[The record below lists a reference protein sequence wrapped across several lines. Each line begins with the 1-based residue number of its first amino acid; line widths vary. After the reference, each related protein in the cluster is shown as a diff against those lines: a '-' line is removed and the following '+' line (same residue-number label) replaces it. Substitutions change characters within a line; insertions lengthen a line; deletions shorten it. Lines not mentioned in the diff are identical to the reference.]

1 MKSRYLISS
10 KFVPLSR
17 RVACVGTM
25 AFILALV
32 FSILSTAGI
41 GCNAYNTS
49 SSDLFFPVQKEPD
62 PSYIYPAALAE
73 GKLVLDNSN
82 LRLKPSWGK
91 GDVWSKGELLVWPYG
106 YSLRIMDKQIQV
118 IDNDGQLVARVG
130 DKIKVGGGE
139 VPAEIV
145 EEYIGQPLPDDC
157 EGPYWLVSEVIEN

>member
-1 MKSRYLISS
+1 M
-10 KFVPLSR
+10 
-17 RVACVGTM
+17 
-25 AFILALV
+25 
-32 FSILSTAGI
+32 
-41 GCNAYNTS
+41 
-49 SSDLFFPVQKEPD
+49 
-62 PSYIYPAALAE
+62 
-73 GKLVLDNSN
+73 LDNSN

>member
-1 MKSRYLISS
+1 MLQ
-10 KFVPLSR
+10 
-17 RVACVGTM
+17 
-25 AFILALV
+25 ALV
-32 FSILSTAGI
+32 CVLVTVLITSTSCHDNSFTTAPT
-41 GCNAYNTS
+41 APY
-49 SSDLFFPVQKEPD
+49 FPVQKEPD

-106 YSLRIMDKQIQV
+106 YSLRINGKQIQI

-145 EEYIGQPLPDDC
+145 EIYTGKRPPDEC
-157 EGPYWLVSEVIEN
+157 PGPYWLVSEVIDNE